1 MNHANRTGLQGE
13 IPGSASDNPRAPK
26 TDFMAD
32 MMMAGPK
39 QPQEHANATA
49 PAAAGAA
56 ALAAAGAAA
65 PATGAEALAAA
76 AESAAA
82 GDSAAAGAS

>member
-1 MNHANRTGLQGE
+1 MNHANRTGLQGG

-39 QPQEHANATA
+39 QPQEPTSATAAASATA
-49 PAAAGAA
+49 PATAGAT
-56 ALAAAGAAA
+56 A
-65 PATGAEALAAA
+65 PAVGAEAPAAA

-82 GDSAAAGAS
+82 GDSAAAGAG